1 MVKSKEKTVLSG
13 VNTSNIDLDPFFFSG
28 SIHNLYGTAE
38 APLTEPYN
46 QHAYVYA
53 GIKIIAQNL
62 ACVPFKVWKD
72 PEFKNSNLRKD
83 FSKEVYRVEERKN
96 NRSIK
101 TKFALEH
108 RTGEIRN
115 QIYKAST
122 TGDFNTVQKLT
133 GFEEVKSHEIIDLFD
148 RPNPH
153 MVGFELWESTITW
166 LKAQG
171 SCFWILS
178 RSSYSE
184 YPKEIWAT
192 GPKGW
197 KPIVSEKK
205 KVITGW
211 EYTFTVA
218 GTDKGTPK
226 TIKLKPHEVIWFKQF
241 DPNNVLKGL
250 SSVRPALLSVEQDYE
265 AQVYNR
271 QFFKNGA
278 QADVILETEEV
289 LKDDHKQALLKSWE
303 ARHKGSRKAH
313 KAALLDGGVHARV
326 LRESHRDMEFRLL
339 RELSRDEI
347 LSALGVPKAMAGVI
361 EDVNRATFLGSKRTF
376 FETTLI
382 PIMEYI
388 TAVLYAELFAP
399 IEPELYGFF
408 DLALVEGL
416 RGDVKEKAEVS
427 SIYHNLGVPFNCVND
442 RFDLG
447 FPHMDHGDE
456 AFLHGTPIDQL
467 AGQDEDSSEEVTPD
481 TLPDTTDDEIS
492 SPTDETLYDDE
503 KVFSEDLTDFINLLR
518 VNEIIHAKD
527 LVNLVNNGGSV
538 SNIVDKLVDNILR
551 MTGSEV
557 NRKPINILTE
567 PRIKAFLNGIK
578 GLNPSFNYE
587 KRDILIKIA
596 AFARKNTVFCIN
608 SIKFYQIDAKNIKKT
623 WVLSK
628 KCKKHYAFNKKGVSF
643 AQDGVFYPKGDCLC
657 TLIGEE
663 D

>member
-1 MVKSKEKTVLSG
+1 MINGKEKTVLSG
-13 VNTSNIDLDPFFFSG
+13 VDTSTINLDPLFFSG
-28 SIHNLYGTAE
+28 SIHNLYSTAE
-38 APLTEPYN
+38 APLTQPYN
-46 QHAYVYA
+46 QHAYVYS

-83 FSKEVYRVEERKN
+83 FTKEVYRIEERKN

-115 QIYKAST
+115 QIYKASVN
-122 TGDFNTVQKLT
+122 GDFDTVQKLT

-153 MVGFELWESTITW
+153 MVGFELWEATITW

-178 RSSYSE
+178 RSNYKE
-184 YPKEIWAT
+184 YPKEIWPT

-218 GTDKGTPK
+218 GADKGTPK
-226 TIKLKPHEVIWFKQF
+226 TIKLKPYEVVWFKQF
-241 DPNNVLKGL
+241 DPNNVLRGL

-289 LKDDHKQALLKSWE
+289 LKDDHKQSLLKSWE

-313 KAALLDGGVHARV
+313 KTALLDGGVQARV

-382 PIMEYI
+382 PVMEYI
-388 TAVLYAELFAP
+388 TSVLYAELFAP

-427 SIYHNLGVPFNCVND
+427 SIYHNLGVPFNSLND

-447 FPHMDHGDE
+447 FAHMEHGDE
-456 AFLHGTPIDQL
+456 PFLHGEPVDQIL
-467 AGQDEDSSEEVTPD
+467 AQGSKPSEDVTPD

-492 SPTDETLYDDE
+492 SPDDESLYDDE
-503 KVFSEDLTDFINLLR
+503 KVFSEDLPEFTSLLR
-518 VNEIIHAKD
+518 VNEIIYAKD
-527 LVNLVNNGGSV
+527 LVNLVNNGGK
-538 SNIVDKLVDNILR
+538 ICTTTDKLIDNITHMLG
-551 MTGSEV
+551 TGAQLVTINEFIDARTKKFLSE
-557 NRKPINILTE
+557 
-567 PRIKAFLNGIK
+567 IK
-578 GLNPSFNYE
+578 GLNPCFNYE
-587 KRDILIKIA
+587 KRNILIKIA
-596 AFARKNTVFCIN
+596 AFARKNTIYCIN
-608 SIKFYQIDAKNIKKT
+608 SLKFYDIDAKNSKKT

-628 KCKKHYAFNKKGVSF
+628 KCRKHRSFSKKSVSF
-643 AQDGVFYPKGDCLC
+643 AQDGTLYPIGNCLC
-657 TLIGEE
+657 TLISEE